1 MVEPLRSQC
10 RDGSSANLRNGRV
23 EGGEFT
29 GRRED
34 GKWEEIVL
42 HCTHAAL

>member
-1 MVEPLRSQC
+1 MAGL
-10 RDGSSANLRNGRV
+10 RV
-23 EGGEFT
+23 ESS
-29 GRRED
+29 RED